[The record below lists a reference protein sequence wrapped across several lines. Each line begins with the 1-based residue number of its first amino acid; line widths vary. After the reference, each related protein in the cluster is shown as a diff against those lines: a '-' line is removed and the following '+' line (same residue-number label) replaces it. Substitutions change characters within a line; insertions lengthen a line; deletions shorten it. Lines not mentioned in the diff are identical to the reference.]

1 MLRHPSGQVSGH
13 PDPSKETLRCSSE
26 DKSTCG
32 SFLEQGSWSALRVY
46 KEYKTLMGSA
56 WINLIV
62 RGHGMVL
69 IESQGFRMF

>member
-32 SFLEQGSWSALRVY
+32 SFLEQGSW
-46 KEYKTLMGSA
+46 GCP
-56 WINLIV
+56 
-62 RGHGMVL
+62 RGL
-69 IESQGFRMF
+69 QGVQDVDGISMDQSYCKRSRDGFNRKPGF